1 MSSFEIED
9 YFSKN
14 SSILIKEE
22 KYSLTK
28 ILSTKYFRRCV
39 SSVSV
44 SRKTIGT
51 IHGEEERKEKRGDPV
66 ADESIIQ
73 SIYNHT

>member
-39 SSVSV
+39 SV
-44 SRKTIGT
+44 SRKTIRT